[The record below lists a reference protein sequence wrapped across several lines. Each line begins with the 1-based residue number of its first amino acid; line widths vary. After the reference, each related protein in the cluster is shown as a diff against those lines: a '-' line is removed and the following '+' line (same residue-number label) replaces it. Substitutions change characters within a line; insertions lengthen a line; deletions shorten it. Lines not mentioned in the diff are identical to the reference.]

1 MNKAELENKVKELK
15 ELKVMAEELD
25 AEITAIEDTIKAE
38 MTEQNVNELQVGIF
52 KIRWTPVTS
61 NRFDTTSFKKVYADL
76 YDQFTKAIESK
87 RFTIA

>member
-1 MNKAELENKVKELK
+1 MNKEELTKKVRDLK
-15 ELKVMAEELD
+15 ELKTMAEELQ

-52 KIRWTPVTS
+52 KVRWTPVKS
-61 NRFDTTSFKKVYADL
+61 NRFDTKAFQGKYQDL
-76 YDQFTKAIESK
+76 YNQFLKVVESR